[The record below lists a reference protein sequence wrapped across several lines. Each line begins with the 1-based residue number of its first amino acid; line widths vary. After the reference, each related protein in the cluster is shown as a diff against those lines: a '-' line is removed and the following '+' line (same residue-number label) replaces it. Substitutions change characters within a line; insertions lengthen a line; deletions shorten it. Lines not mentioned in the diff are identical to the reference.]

1 MRSRLILRVCVV
13 AFAFSLSLGVIRGQ
27 QAQAPAPAPAPAPR
41 QATPAPAPAPTP
53 QPFNTLAGFEGPQGG
68 RGGGTSGVVGGV
80 GPPRALP
87 AGPTPRRADGSIII
101 GTVPGQKGIWLPQN
115 GGAAVLSGLDKAPY
129 QEWTRAMLPERQRN
143 QLEPHTRCK
152 PSGVARQFLTPYGAE
167 IVEMRDIKRV
177 FIFDIGGPHTYRTI
191 FLDGRRHPNPLPRS
205 YYGHSIG
212 RWEGDTLIVDTT
224 GYNEGFWMDRRGT
237 PHTDQ
242 LRTVERFTRTDS
254 RTIKY
259 ELTID
264 DPGAYTSPWTT
275 TLNLVWEDGTEL
287 FEYVCQEGNYA
298 DNLMVGDQ
306 KSIDRTSAI
315 AP

>member
-1 MRSRLILRVCVV
+1 MRSRLVLPLCVV
-13 AFAFSLSLGVIRGQ
+13 AISGSLAVIRGQ
-27 QAQAPAPAPAPAPR
+27 QAQPPAPAPAPPPAPS
-41 QATPAPAPAPTP
+41 QAAPAPPPAQTP
-53 QPFNTLAGFEGPQGG
+53 QPFNTLAGFDGPQGG
-68 RGGGTSGVVGGV
+68 RGGGTNGVVGGV
-80 GPPRALP
+80 GAPRSLP
-87 AGPTPRRADGSIII
+87 AGPTPRRSDGSIIL

-167 IVEMRDIKRV
+167 IVEMRDIQRV

-191 FLDGRRHPNPLPRS
+191 FTDGRKHPDPLPRS

-212 RWEGDTLIVDTT
+212 RWEGDTLIVDTA

-242 LRTVERFTRTDS
+242 LHTVERFTRTDS

-275 TLNLVWEDGTEL
+275 TLNLVWEDETEL
-287 FEYVCQEGNYA
+287 FEYVCQEANYA
-298 DNLMVGDQ
+298 DTLMVGEH
-306 KSIDRTSAI
+306 KSIERTSAI